1 MRATSISSAALAV
14 AVSASI
20 VLTGA
25 SAASARPDAAP
36 IPPASGHAQV
46 IAQGVV
52 SFTAGAHHWRL
63 VTNDVGSGAGRHRHR
78 IADVPRRRQHG
89 LDAGPIRITEPDGLG
104 WLLADGEATFR
115 PAGSA
120 VAIDPTPGALVH
132 EIAIDEGSGDDA
144 FDPGNGLRDLDLVR
158 DVLAT
163 GESITVRS
171 EVSALIFVTT
181 GIATAADGSE
191 IPTGATRAIVGETT
205 LTNGG
210 DAPAVVLA
218 VIIGT
223 PVDAATGTTSAP
235 GGDGPTPTQPPAT
248 PAPTAPPTTI
258 DPTLETD
265 GDGLTDV
272 EEIDIYGTNPNNYD
286 TDGDTVSDY
295 LEAKNGY
302 SDPFNPDTDGDGYD
316 DSEQFDGYDPLD
328 PNSYPGAPSATS
340 PPPPFLRPVANRPV
354 GAGTRRGRGR
364 SVSGVSDVN
373 DGSRES
379 IVPLRWLM
387 AGQFAS
393 PLGGPYDQT
402 TRIVASPNARVI
414 GTHPFGALSR
424 RVPPTFGADIR
435 ACRLTDRNLAKGVG
449 SGGAELSQDG
459 DTDRVRARDGSEPRC
474 LRSSVSRT

>member
-20 VLTGA
+20 VLTGV
-25 SAASARPDAAP
+25 SAASARPDAAS

-63 VTNDVGSGAGRHRHR
+63 VTNDVGTAPVAID
-78 IADVPRRRQHG
+78 IASPTFLVAASTVF
-89 LDAGPIRITEPDGLG
+89 DAGPIRITEPDGLG

-132 EIAIDEGSGDDA
+132 EIAIDEGSGDDS

-163 GESITVRS
+163 GESITIRS

-181 GIATAADGSE
+181 GIATATDGSE

-210 DAPAVVLA
+210 GAPAVVLA

-258 DPTLETD
+258 DPTLDTD

-340 PPPPFLRPVANRPV
+340 PPPP
-354 GAGTRRGRGR
+354 
-364 SVSGVSDVN
+364 
-373 DGSRES
+373 
-379 IVPLRWLM
+379 
-387 AGQFAS
+387 
-393 PLGGPYDQT
+393 
-402 TRIVASPNARVI
+402 
-414 GTHPFGALSR
+414 
-424 RVPPTFGADIR
+424 PP
-435 ACRLTDRNLAKGVG
+435 
-449 SGGAELSQDG
+449 
-459 DTDRVRARDGSEPRC
+459 
-474 LRSSVSRT
+474 SSAP